1 MLLQRV
7 LTALL
12 LAPFAIAFIVLLPT
26 PGFALVVALL
36 FLAGWWE
43 WTTLASLPGAGQR
56 ASVMVLSTL
65 AFVLLWQARDTA
77 LLPVLAVVGMAWWL
91 LVCLWL
97 RHFAFAAAP
106 TRENQALK
114 LVAGMLV
121 IFPAWSSALLI
132 HGGIDHDAWWPPAS
146 GHWWVLLALLIVWAA
161 DIGAYFSGR
170 FFGRRKLAPT
180 ISPGKTW
187 AGVYG
192 AFIAGAV
199 VAAVGGR
206 LLGVE
211 GLQLLGLV
219 ILSVFTVAASVIGDL
234 LESLLKRH
242 ANVKDSG
249 TLFPGHGGLL
259 DRMDSVFAA
268 LPVFAVGKL
277 LLGL

>member
-43 WTTLASLPGAGQR
+43 WTTLASLQGAGQR

-77 LLPVLAVVGMAWWL
+77 LLSVLAVAGMAWWL

-106 TRENQALK
+106 TRENRALK

-199 VAAVGGR
+199 VAAAGGR